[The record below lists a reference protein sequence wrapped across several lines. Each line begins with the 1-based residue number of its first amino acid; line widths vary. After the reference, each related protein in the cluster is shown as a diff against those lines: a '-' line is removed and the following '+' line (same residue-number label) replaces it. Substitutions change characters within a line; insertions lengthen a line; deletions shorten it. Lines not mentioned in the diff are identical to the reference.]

1 MNMIYSKAY
10 ENLLNSNY
18 EESIE
23 KFKFIAKGIDENI
36 VAESLYFLSVSYER
50 QGNYSYAKIL

>member
-1 MNMIYSKAY
+1 MKNRLKNS
-10 ENLLNSNY
+10 NLLQ
-18 EESIE
+18 
-23 KFKFIAKGIDENI
+23 KGIDENI